1 MITRRHFTAG
11 TFLAAGS
18 LAAGSLAAPAVLSSP
33 ARAQA
38 RADLDLAIVGA
49 GAAGLVA
56 AHRAREKKLTA
67 KIFEAQG
74 RIGGRVH
81 TDESLGAGFEAGAF
95 YIHFAERNPWREIA
109 EQQKF
114 ELVDDNTLW
123 GGFNVFRHGKPLPAE
138 ERSRRRGA
146 FGRLS
151 MELERE
157 GRDADLSFA
166 EAARR
171 HAPELLEAARGL
183 TLLSLG
189 EDPDHVSIRDYQA
202 LDSGDDFVLPG
213 GYGHLLETH
222 GKRLDIA
229 LNSPVSAIDLSGPG
243 VRLTVPG
250 GVVTARAVLL
260 TASIGVL
267 QAGGI
272 RITPDWPT
280 ETQQALSGLRMGAM
294 TKVALRMDGDRLGL
308 SPWTQYFD
316 QGDGNELINFEFW
329 PFGRPLIVATF
340 GGDYARSLAK
350 AGETNAVSTIRD
362 RLVAILGES
371 ERTRL
376 PQGRLAGWSADP
388 YALGSYSIALP
399 GRMEARRVLERPVR
413 DRLWLA
419 GEANAGP
426 ASMTAGG
433 AALSAQ
439 RAVDEIARRLATG
452 AIRRD

>member
-1 MITRRHFTAG
+1 MISRRHFSAG
-11 TFLAAGS
+11 A
-18 LAAGSLAAPAVLSSP
+18 LAAPFVLSSA
-33 ARAQA
+33 ARGQVQA
-38 RADLDLAIVGA
+38 DIDLAIVGA

-56 AHRAREKKLTA
+56 AHRAREKKLTT
-67 KIFEAQG
+67 KIFEAQN
-74 RIGGRVH
+74 RVGGRVY
-81 TDESLGAGFEAGAF
+81 TDETLGAGFEAGAF

-109 EQQKF
+109 GRHKF

-123 GGFNVFRHGKPLPAE
+123 GGFNVFRHGKPLPAD

-171 HAPELLEAARGL
+171 HAPELMEAAQGL

-189 EDPDHVSIRDYQA
+189 EDAEHVSIRDYQN
-202 LDSGDDFVLPG
+202 LDSGDDLVLPA
-213 GYGHLLETH
+213 GYGHLLEAH
-222 GKRLDIA
+222 GKGLDIT
-229 LNSPVSAIDLSGPG
+229 LSSPVSAIDLSGPG
-243 VRLTVPG
+243 VRLTTPG
-250 GVVTARAVLL
+250 GVITARAVLV
-260 TASIGVL
+260 TVSIGVL
-267 QAGGI
+267 QAGRI
-272 RITPDWPT
+272 RITPELPA
-280 ETQQALSGLRMGAM
+280 EMQRALSGLRMGAM
-294 TKVALRMDGDRLGL
+294 TKVALRMDGSRMGL

-316 QGDGNELINFEFW
+316 QGDGDALVNFEFW
-329 PFGRPLIVATF
+329 PFDQPLIVATF
-340 GGDYARSLAK
+340 GGDYARNLAK
-350 AGETNAVSTIRD
+350 AGEGTAVSTIRD

-376 PQGRLAGWSADP
+376 QLGRLAGWSADP
-388 YALGSYSIALP
+388 YALGSYSVALP
-399 GRMEARRVLERPVR
+399 GRAESRRALERPVR

-419 GEANAGP
+419 GEANAGA

-433 AALSAQ
+433 AAISAQ
-439 RAVDEIARRLATG
+439 RAVDDIARRLATG